1 MSLHPEPIGEVPA
14 ETARVARAAFPK
26 GTTVT
31 RLRDEFSVLYEDE
44 EFRKL
49 YPARGQP
56 GLAPWRLALV
66 TVFQFLEH
74 LSDRQAADAVR
85 ARIDWKYALGLELT
99 DPGFHFSVLTEFRAR
114 LVADGAEHLL
124 LDRMLERFKARGLVK
139 ARGRQRTDSTHVL
152 AAVHDLHL
160 LELVAETLR
169 AALDDLA
176 AVVPDWL
183 RKVAQPAWFE
193 RYGRRVEDYRLPKS
207 QEKRQAL
214 ALEVGADGFVLLDA
228 LDAAGA
234 PEEARGVPMVETLRD
249 VWRIHYAREREG
261 DGPPRWRAG
270 SELPPVGERLQS
282 PYDPEMHYSTKR
294 QMEWSGYKVHVTETC
309 DQDAAHLITHVMT
322 CPAMQPDMASTAEIH
337 KRLAAKDLLPTEHFV
352 DSAYVDAALLVG
364 SRRDHGVS
372 LEGPVRGVA
381 KRRTEAEQAY
391 EQRHFSINWE
401 REQVTCPQGNT
412 SVTWR
417 AGLDEAGAPRICAV
431 FSRTDCG
438 ACDVRALCT
447 PAKDAAPVRLLSPAS
462 RVRGAERGAGADA
475 RSRLEGTI
483 PRARRH
489 RRHAVARS
497 ARVRHAPEP
506 LCRPGQDRAA
516 AGLHGRCDERLA
528 DCELDGRD
536 TAGQNA
542 QDALRRSGPSRL
554 NSPTVSDLCRDPR
567 WVRLSCRSSRC
578 LVAQGRRLRDQPV
591 DGCPHR
597 GRRAEGGDQKSQSRH
612 RLHSPFRPRVAIRV
626 GNLSCDAGGSWAGGF
641 NESPGQPV
649 RQRQGGKLHEDAES
663 RSRLP
668 GGIRDI

>member
-1 MSLHPEPIGEVPA
+1 MSLHSEPIGEVPA
-14 ETARVARAAFPK
+14 ETVRVARAAFPK
-26 GTTVT
+26 GTVIT

-44 EFRKL
+44 DFRKL
-49 YPARGQP
+49 YSARGQP

-114 LVADGAEHLL
+114 LVASGAEHLL
-124 LDRMLERFKARGLVK
+124 LDGMLERFKARGLVK
-139 ARGRQRTDSTHVL
+139 ARGKQRTDSTHVL

-183 RKVAQPAWFE
+183 RKVAQPVWFE

-207 QEKRQAL
+207 QEKREAL
-214 ALEVGADGFVLLDA
+214 ALEVGTDGFVLLDA

-234 PEEARGVPMVETLRD
+234 PEAAGEVAMVGTLRD
-249 VWRIHYAREREG
+249 VWRIHYAREG

-294 QMEWSGYKVHVTETC
+294 QMEWSGYKVHLTETC
-309 DQDAAHLITHVMT
+309 DEDAAHLVTHVTT

-337 KRLAAKDLLPTEHFV
+337 EHLAAKDLLPSEHFV

-372 LEGPVRGVA
+372 LEGPVRA
-381 KRRTEAEQAY
+381 TPRRQTEAEQSY
-391 EQRHFSINWE
+391 EQGHFAIDWE
-401 REQVTCPQGNT
+401 REQVTCPQGKT

-417 AGLDEAGAPRICAV
+417 SGLDEAGAPRMRAV

-438 ACDVRALCT
+438 ACPARVLCT
-447 PAKDAAPVRLLSPAS
+447 TAKD
-462 RVRGAERGAGADA
+462 
-475 RSRLEGTI
+475 
-483 PRARRH
+483 
-489 RRHAVARS
+489 
-497 ARVRHAPEP
+497 
-506 LCRPGQDRAA
+506 
-516 AGLHGRCDERLA
+516 
-528 DCELDGRD
+528 
-536 TAGQNA
+536 
-542 QDALRRSGPSRL
+542 
-554 NSPTVSDLCRDPR
+554 
-567 WVRLSCRSSRC
+567 
-578 LVAQGRRLRDQPV
+578 
-591 DGCPHR
+591 
-597 GRRAEGGDQKSQSRH
+597 GRRAVYFHPRPEYEALNAARARMHDPAWKERYHVRAGIEGTLSQGVRAFGLRQSRYIGPAKTGLQQTCTAAAMNVS
-612 RLHSPFRPRVAIRV
+612 RIVNWLEQKPRAKTRV
-626 GNLSCDAGGSWAGGF
+626 TRFTTLAQA
-641 NESPGQPV
+641 
-649 RQRQGGKLHEDAES
+649 A
-663 RSRLP
+663 
-668 GGIRDI
+668 